1 MKFPLRYLATGILSY
16 LAVRILEEL
25 ASGLQGQIRRTEVY
39 SIHGFSHVF
48 FGIGLASAVLFW
60 RPKSS
65 ARLVML
71 IVLIGGIAWELYEG
85 LWLKGEPLDSI
96 EDVMLAILSA
106 YTFLCWERRDT
117 AANTPLP

>member
-25 ASGLQGQIRRTEVY
+25 ATGLQGQIRRTEIY

-48 FGIGLASAVLFW
+48 FGIGLASAVLFL
-60 RPKSS
+60 RPKAS

-71 IVLIGGIAWELYEG
+71 AVLIAAVVWELHEG
-85 LWLKGEPLDSI
+85 FWLRGEPFDSI
-96 EDVMLAILSA
+96 EDVVLAMLSA
-106 YTFLCWERRDT
+106 YAFLCWERRDN
-117 AANTPLP
+117 AVSA

>member
-1 MKFPLRYLATGILSY
+1 MLCFFV
-16 LAVRILEEL
+16 VRILEEL
-25 ASGLQGQIRRTEVY
+25 AAGLQGQILRTEVY

-71 IVLIGGIAWELYEG
+71 VVLIVGIVWELYEG
-85 LWLKGEPLDSI
+85 LWLSGEPLDSI
-96 EDVMLAILSA
+96 EDVMLAMLSA
-106 YTFLCWERRDT
+106 YAFLCWERNDN
-117 AANTPLP
+117 AVSA

>member
-25 ASGLQGQIRRTEVY
+25 AAGLQRQIRRTEVY

-48 FGIGLASAVLFW
+48 FGIGLVSAVLFL

-71 IVLIGGIAWELYEG
+71 VVLISGIVWELYEG
-85 LWLKGEPLDSI
+85 LWLSGEPLDSI
-96 EDVMLAILSA
+96 EDVVLAMLSA
-106 YTFLCWERRDT
+106 YAFLCYMRR
-117 AANTPLP
+117 NNS

>member
-1 MKFPLRYLATGILSY
+1 MLCFFV
-16 LAVRILEEL
+16 VRILEEL
-25 ASGLQGQIRRTEVY
+25 AAGLQGQILRTEVY

-71 IVLIGGIAWELYEG
+71 VVLIVGLIWELYEG
-85 LWLKGEPLDSI
+85 LWLTGEPLDSI

-106 YTFLCWERRDT
+106 YAFLCWERKDN
-117 AANTPLP
+117 AVSA

>member
-16 LAVRILEEL
+16 LAVTILEEL
-25 ASGLQGQIRRTEVY
+25 ARGLEGHILTTEVY

-48 FGIGLASAVLFW
+48 FGIGLVSAVLFL

-71 IVLIGGIAWELYEG
+71 VVLIGGIVWELHEG
-85 LWLKGEPLDSI
+85 LWLRGEPLDSI
-96 EDVMLAILSA
+96 EDVMLAMLSA
-106 YTFLCWERRDT
+106 YGFLCWERRDS
-117 AANTPLP
+117 AANTQRS